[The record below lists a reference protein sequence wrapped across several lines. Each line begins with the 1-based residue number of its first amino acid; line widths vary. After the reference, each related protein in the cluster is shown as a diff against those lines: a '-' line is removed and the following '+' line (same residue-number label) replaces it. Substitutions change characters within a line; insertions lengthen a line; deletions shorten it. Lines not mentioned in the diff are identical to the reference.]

1 MKMTGAIALFVKTP
15 GLSPVKTRLAASLDT
30 HAAETFHLA
39 SSRAVSAVIQ
49 AVSQNSA
56 VQGYYAVAEQE
67 ALQTVIWQD
76 MPSLWQGEGG
86 LGERM
91 GFIYQTLLA
100 QYEFVI
106 LVGADIPQMTQQQLL
121 QAAEWLANDRQAR
134 FSFGS
139 SFDGGFWLFGGNCPI
154 PRTLWTDVAY
164 SAADTGAQFLGKL
177 KGVGEV
183 QYLTPL
189 RDVDE
194 ACDLVVLHETLE
206 GMPHLLPEQRELLRF
221 LETLP
226 RSLFLNC

>member
-1 MKMTGAIALFVKTP
+1 MARNFSISVRVSGGSVVAAPSAACSRNRSAI
-15 GLSPVKTRLAASLDT
+15 SP
-30 HAAETFHLA
+30 
-39 SSRAVSAVIQ
+39 
-49 AVSQNSA
+49 
-56 VQGYYAVAEQE
+56 
-67 ALQTVIWQD
+67 TVRPPTD
-76 MPSLWQGEGG
+76 G
-86 LGERM
+86 
-91 GFIYQTLLA
+91 
-100 QYEFVI
+100 
-106 LVGADIPQMTQQQLL
+106 QLL

>member
-1 MKMTGAIALFVKTP
+1 MKMKGAIALFVKTP
-15 GLSPVKTRLAASLDT
+15 GLSPVKTRLAESLDT
-30 HAAETFHLA
+30 HTAETFHLV

-49 AVSQNSA
+49 AVSQQSA

-67 ALQTVIWQD
+67 ALQTVVWRD

-86 LGERM
+86 LGARM
-91 GFIYQTLLA
+91 GLVYQALLA
-100 QYEFVI
+100 QHDFVI

-139 SFDGGFWLFGGNCPI
+139 SFDGGFWLFGGNCPA
-154 PRTLWTDVAY
+154 PETLWTDVAY
-164 SAADTGAQFLGKL
+164 SAADTGVQFLGML
-177 KGVGEV
+177 KGLGEV

-206 GMPHLLPEQRELLRF
+206 SMPHLLPEQRELLHF
-221 LETLP
+221 LDTLP